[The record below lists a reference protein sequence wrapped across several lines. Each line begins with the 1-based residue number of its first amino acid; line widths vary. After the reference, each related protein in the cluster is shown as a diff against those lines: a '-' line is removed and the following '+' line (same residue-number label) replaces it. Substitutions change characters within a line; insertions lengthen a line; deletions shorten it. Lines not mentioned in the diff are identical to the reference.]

1 MVNFVFGLLIL
12 ANTSFVLEEIRDQDI
27 FYNFIYYQ
35 NGLYVGSNK
44 GIYLIDPSG
53 SREMILYDQSVVG
66 PINSVLSQSE
76 GYLAE
81 FIEVPDPGVI

>member
-35 NGLYVGSNK
+35 NELYVGAGDDDDWSQ
-44 GIYLIDPSG
+44 
-53 SREMILYDQSVVG
+53 DQRC
-66 PINSVLSQSE
+66 
-76 GYLAE
+76 
-81 FIEVPDPGVI
+81 DD